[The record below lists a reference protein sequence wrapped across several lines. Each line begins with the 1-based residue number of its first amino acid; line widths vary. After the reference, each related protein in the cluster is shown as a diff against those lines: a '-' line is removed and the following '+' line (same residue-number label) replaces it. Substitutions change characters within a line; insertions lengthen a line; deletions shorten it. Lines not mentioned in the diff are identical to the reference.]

1 MNALV
6 VVRVI
11 ALMCTGLVAGI
22 FLGHRAGVS
31 RAGPR
36 LTPSSFIQ
44 LQQII
49 HVVFARMMPPLVL
62 GSVVAT
68 LTWTFLARVQGP
80 DLGVWLLALASL
92 ALVVAAALT
101 RAINIPINSQLMTWS
116 TEAPPSHLRE
126 VWTRWEK
133 VHSIRTA
140 LAVAAFG
147 LEAIALSAFAQGSL
161 LH

>member
-11 ALMCTGLVAGI
+11 SLVCTGLVAGI

-31 RAGPR
+31 RAGAR

-49 HVVFARMMPPLVL
+49 HGVFARMMPPLVL
-62 GSVVAT
+62 GAVVAT
-68 LTWTFLARVQGP
+68 LAWTFLARSQGP
-80 DLGVWLLALASL
+80 EIGVWLLVLASL
-92 ALVVAAALT
+92 MLVVAAALT

-116 TEAPPSHLRE
+116 PEAPPSQLRE

-133 VHSIRTA
+133 VHSIRTV

-147 LEAIALSAFAQGSL
+147 IQAIALSAFPQGSL

>member
-1 MNALV
+1 
-6 VVRVI
+6 
-11 ALMCTGLVAGI
+11 
-22 FLGHRAGVS
+22 
-31 RAGPR
+31 
-36 LTPSSFIQ
+36 
-44 LQQII
+44 
-49 HVVFARMMPPLVL
+49 MMPPLVL

-147 LEAIALSAFAQGSL
+147 LEGIALSAFAQGSL